1 MARNQ
6 RLRSLAQRLIA
17 EHGADAWE
25 VGRTK
30 NHVFVLGVFARRSS
44 DGRRVAERT
53 LRARPHRRKAAA

>member
-25 VGRTK
+25 VGRIE
-30 NHVFVLGVFARRSS
+30 NHVFVLGVFARRST
-44 DGRRVAERT
+44 DGPHASERT
-53 LRARPHRRKAAA
+53 LRARPRRRKAAA